1 MEDACGYHAARSVKC
16 LLTYEPMYIC
26 TDGFVRRCS
35 TMLGRL
41 PPQAGLDPGFR
52 DVYIRN
58 KAPVHGVF
66 PSLLCD
72 CCNKAGPIA
81 ST

>member
-1 MEDACGYHAARSVKC
+1 
-16 LLTYEPMYIC
+16 
-26 TDGFVRRCS
+26 
-35 TMLGRL
+35 MLGRL

-66 PSLLCD
+66 PSLLYD

-81 ST
+81 STLKTIL